1 MNSVKG
7 PQTKEKEGAKAKPID
22 ALFISFSSQSVTY
35 GIYHLRARGKVRT
48 KGETSIWEVR
58 AVEGERVK
66 KYPRQR
72 EENRGSEFQ
81 KVMDVIHGCPRRRLP
96 SRMDVNGAVG
106 EREREDK
113 ERTERRLFREDPLKG
128 GRARSTASS
137 GRERAREEK
146 GGADRTTYRQACFS
160 SRIRNLQDL
169 DHKVVP
175 LSGSSQAT

>member
-1 MNSVKG
+1 M
-7 PQTKEKEGAKAKPID
+7 PC
-22 ALFISFSSQSVTY
+22 
-35 GIYHLRARGKVRT
+35 
-48 KGETSIWEVR
+48 
-58 AVEGERVK
+58 
-66 KYPRQR
+66 
-72 EENRGSEFQ
+72 Q

-106 EREREDK
+106 ERERERERERGE

-175 LSGSSQAT
+175 LSGSSEAT

>member
-72 EENRGSEFQ
+72 EENRGSECHA
-81 KVMDVIHGCPRRRLP
+81 KRLWTSYMDAHEGDSLP
-96 SRMDVNGAVG
+96 GWM
-106 EREREDK
+106 
-113 ERTERRLFREDPLKG
+113 
-128 GRARSTASS
+128 
-137 GRERAREEK
+137 
-146 GGADRTTYRQACFS
+146 
-160 SRIRNLQDL
+160 
-169 DHKVVP
+169 
-175 LSGSSQAT
+175 